1 MSLSFVKSAVLSS
14 SDGISH
20 NEETTIDSK
29 EAQAARSRSST
40 AKPLFEQLKANQDA
54 DQEREDEFQKSLR
67 GMRPL
72 DEEDCA
78 HLDAI
83 QRGRRE
89 KEENVKK
96 GIEREV
102 AMFNAAKESRS
113 LTLTVAEG
121 DASEP
126 AKLAQEAHTKK
137 RNDEKKRPA
146 PVVMP
151 VFKVKRKKKDVATAD
166 TKAETTEVAE
176 QANTQFAGAAEDV
189 GVGSGSSDDGGG
201 GALGGLMCYGS
212 DSD

>member
-20 NEETTIDSK
+20 NEEKTIDSK
-29 EAQAARSRSST
+29 ETQAARSRSST

-83 QRGRRE
+83 QRGRLE
-89 KEENVKK
+89 KEDNVKK

-121 DASEP
+121 DTSEP
-126 AKLAQEAHTKK
+126 TAFAGREALTFQKK
-137 RNDEKKRPA
+137 RTA
-146 PVVMP
+146 PVVRP
-151 VFKVKRKKKDVATAD
+151 VFKVKRKRRD
-166 TKAETTEVAE
+166 TETEPKAETTKNAE
-176 QANTQFAGAAEDV
+176 QSNTQSTRAAED
-189 GVGSGSSDDGGG
+189 GSVGSSDDGGG

-212 DSD
+212 DSE

>member
-20 NEETTIDSK
+20 NEETTIDNK
-29 EAQAARSRSST
+29 ETQAARSRSST
-40 AKPLFEQLKANQDA
+40 SKPLFEQLKANQDA

-83 QRGRRE
+83 QRGRLE
-89 KEENVKK
+89 KEENVKM

-121 DASEP
+121 DTSEP
-126 AKLAQEAHTKK
+126 AKFAVQEAQTK
-137 RNDEKKRPA
+137 RNDEKKRTA
-146 PVVMP
+146 PVVVP
-151 VFKVKRKKKDVATAD
+151 VFKVKRKKKETAAVP
-166 TKAETTEVAE
+166 KAEKTKVEE
-176 QANTQFAGAAEDV
+176 QSNTQSKGAAED
-189 GVGSGSSDDGGG
+189 GSVGSSSDDGGG

>member
-29 EAQAARSRSST
+29 ETQAARSRSST

-83 QRGRRE
+83 QRGRLE
-89 KEENVKK
+89 KEDNVKK

-121 DASEP
+121 DTSEP
-126 AKLAQEAHTKK
+126 TTFAGREAHTFQKK
-137 RNDEKKRPA
+137 RTA
-146 PVVMP
+146 PVVKP
-151 VFKVKRKKKDVATAD
+151 VFKVKRKKRD
-166 TKAETTEVAE
+166 TETVPKAETTKNAE
-176 QANTQFAGAAEDV
+176 QSKPQQSTRAAED
-189 GVGSGSSDDGGG
+189 GSVGSSDDGGG

-212 DSD
+212 DSE